1 MRVVKVI
8 DDHCAKFY
16 AEVSKWGCLAVVPDP
31 SYVPKGEAYVKHDK
45 GAWLVY
51 VKSKV
56 HLATPRYWGRYDNI
70 LSAVFKAR
78 LV

>member
-1 MRVVKVI
+1 MRVVKII
-8 DDHCAKFY
+8 DQPCAKFH
-16 AEVSKWGCLAVVPDP
+16 AEVSKWACIALVADH
-31 SYVPKGEAYVKHDK
+31 SYVPKGEAYIKHDN
-45 GAWLVY
+45 GAWMVY

-56 HLATPRYWGRYDNI
+56 HLATPRYWGRYNNI

>member
-1 MRVVKVI
+1 V
-8 DDHCAKFY
+8 
-16 AEVSKWGCLAVVPDP
+16 AVVPDP

-45 GAWLVY
+45 GAWMVY